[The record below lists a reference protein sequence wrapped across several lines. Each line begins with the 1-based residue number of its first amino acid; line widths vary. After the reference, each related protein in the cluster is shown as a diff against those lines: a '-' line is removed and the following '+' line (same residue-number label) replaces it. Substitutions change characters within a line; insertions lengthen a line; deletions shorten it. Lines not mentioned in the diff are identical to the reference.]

1 MMTNGVMKDFDGR
14 DEIDHSFVYLVCL
27 KVGCMILPGMFN
39 LFCSYEERRIMLLY
53 SYLIHLNY
61 SYTSYLLLPSVEI
74 LYKMLI
80 SPLC

>member
-1 MMTNGVMKDFDGR
+1 MTNGVMKDFDGR

-53 SYLIHLNY
+53 S
-61 SYTSYLLLPSVEI
+61 
-74 LYKMLI
+74 
-80 SPLC
+80 

>member
-1 MMTNGVMKDFDGR
+1 MTNGVMKDFDGR

-39 LFCSYEERRIMLLY
+39 LFVVMKSVVSCYYI
-53 SYLIHLNY
+53 LNLFI
-61 SYTSYLLLPSVEI
+61 SITPTLPNHFYIQLESPATC
-74 LYKMLI
+74 MI